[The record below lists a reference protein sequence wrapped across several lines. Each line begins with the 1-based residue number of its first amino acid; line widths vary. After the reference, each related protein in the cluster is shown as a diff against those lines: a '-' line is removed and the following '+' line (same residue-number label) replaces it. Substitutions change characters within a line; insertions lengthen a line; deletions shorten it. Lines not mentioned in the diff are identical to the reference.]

1 MMGRAVRW
9 TRVVQFSGGITS
21 WAVARRVADRHGV
34 DDLVLL
40 FADTLIEDDDLY
52 AFVHTSAAQLGARL
66 VRVADGRTPWQVF
79 EDKQRL
85 GNSLLAPCSYALK
98 ILPCRRWLT
107 ANTDPAN
114 TVLYVGIDNS
124 ARDRRRA
131 PAIERGWLPWR
142 VEFPLLDDESD
153 LSKADLLAEA
163 RAAGL
168 RPPRAYELG
177 FDHANCGQLCV
188 RGGQKHWLRTLEH
201 FPDRFADY
209 EIREQRF
216 RQRTGKNVAILK
228 ERRADRTL
236 PLPLA
241 ELRRRHS
248 AHTDANAVA

>member
-1 MMGRAVRW
+1 MRSGGRW
-9 TRVVQFSGGITS
+9 TRVVQFSGGIAS
-21 WAVARRVADRHGV
+21 WAVARRVAASHGV

-40 FADTLIEDDDLY
+40 FADTKIEDADLY
-52 AFVHTSAAQLGARL
+52 EFVETSAAQLGAPL

-79 EDKQRL
+79 EDKQLL
-85 GNSLLAPCSYALK
+85 GNSLLAPCSYVLK

-107 ANTDPAN
+107 EHTDPAR

-131 PAIERGWLPWR
+131 PGIAHGWAPWE
-142 VEFPLLDDESD
+142 VEFPLLDEPG
-153 LSKADLLAEA
+153 LSKADMLAEA
-163 RAAGL
+163 RALGL

-177 FDHANCGQLCV
+177 FEHANCGQLCV

-209 EIREQRF
+209 EEREQRF
-216 RQRTGKNVAILK
+216 RRRIQKNVAILK
-228 ERRADRTL
+228 QRRGGRTI

-241 ELRRRHS
+241 ELRRRHQPHALS
-248 AHTDANAVA
+248 